1 MATKHVAN
9 HEAIYVAINS
19 SPDMCIVGGQVV
31 PFEIHQTLN
40 NEKATFAT
48 KVFARGQPV
57 LMKGSIIKG
66 VIGNAGQGIVSGVS
80 MSAGNIKVL
89 EGASS
94 VIAEGRSLARHL
106 DPIEMNGSG

>member
-9 HEAIYVAINS
+9 REAIYVAINS
-19 SPDMCIVGGQVV
+19 SPDMCMVGDKIV

-40 NEKATFAT
+40 NENAAYAT
-48 KVFARGQPV
+48 KVFARRQPV

-80 MSAGNIKVL
+80 MSAGNVKVL

-94 VIAEGRSLARHL
+94 VIAEGRGLARHL
-106 DPIEMNGSG
+106 DPVEMNGSG